1 MRRKQQKRCSN
12 VYTKSATC
20 FSTYKLDLKNREGTL
35 YSSVMS
41 HKNVTKVV
49 WYILVQVSSLNNTM
63 SMVSGVSVQISRFR
77 GSEFRGSGLWLL
89 VPIRW
94 LFFYALRITSD
105 PFLSLFNL

>member
-35 YSSVMS
+35 YYSVMS

-49 WYILVQVSSLNNTM
+49 WYILVQSSSL
-63 SMVSGVSVQISRFR
+63 I
-77 GSEFRGSGLWLL
+77 EK
-89 VPIRW
+89 
-94 LFFYALRITSD
+94 ITST
-105 PFLSLFNL
+105 N